1 MKLILTIVFLFFV
14 LFIGVLP
21 FFILYLFSGLV
32 YFILLHVTH
41 YRKEIVKQNLSSAFP
56 ELSQNELEKLI
67 RLFYKN
73 LSDIL
78 IEGIKSFTM
87 SRAQINKRHHI
98 LNPEILVPFF
108 EQGKS
113 IIAVTGHYANWEWG
127 SLSAGLQTNYDIVAF
142 YKPLSNKWIDQFLR
156 WSRSRFG
163 TTLASISETTT
174 TFEKFKLKK
183 TIFIMA
189 ADQSPAKAEKA
200 IWVDFLGKDTAFLH
214 GPEKHAIN
222 NNYPVFYV
230 DIQRI
235 KRGYYTLELSCLV
248 ENPADVPESEITRKF
263 GKRLEATIKAHPENW
278 LWSHRRWKLSR

>member
-1 MKLILTIVFLFFV
+1 MKLILTLVFLFFV

-21 FFILYLFSGLV
+21 FFVLYFFSGLV

-41 YRKEIVKQNLSSAFP
+41 YRKEIVKQNLSNAFP
-56 ELSQNELEKLI
+56 ELSQNELEKHF

-87 SRAQINKRHHI
+87 SRNQINKRHRI
-98 LNPEILVPFF
+98 LNPEILDSYF
-108 EQGKS
+108 EHGKS

-127 SLSAGLQTNYDIVAF
+127 SLSAGLQTNYNIVAF

-174 TFEKFKLKK
+174 TFEKFKSKK

-189 ADQSPAKAEKA
+189 ADQSPAKPEKA
-200 IWVDFLGKDTAFLH
+200 IWVDFLGRDTAFLH

-230 DIQRI
+230 DIQRK
-235 KRGYYTLELSCLV
+235 KRGYYTIELSCLV
-248 ENPADVPESEITRKF
+248 ETPAETHDNEITRKF
-263 GKRLEATIKAHPENW
+263 GKRLETTIKAHPENW

>member
-1 MKLILTIVFLFFV
+1 MKLILTIVFLFFI

-21 FFILYLFSGLV
+21 FFVLYLFSGLV
-32 YFILLHVTH
+32 YFLLLHVTH
-41 YRKEIVKQNLSSAFP
+41 YRKEIVKHNLSSAFP
-56 ELSQNELEKLI
+56 ELNQNELERLI
-67 RLFYKN
+67 RHFYKN
-73 LSDIL
+73 LSDVL
-78 IEGIKSFTM
+78 IESIKSFSM

-98 LNPEILVPFF
+98 LNPEILDPFF
-108 EQGKS
+108 KQGKS

-174 TFEKFKLKK
+174 TFEKFKSKK

-200 IWVDFLGKDTAFLH
+200 IWVDFLGRDTAFLH

-235 KRGYYTLELSCLV
+235 KLGYYTLELSCLV
-248 ENPADVPESEITRKF
+248 ENPADMPESEITRKF
-263 GKRLEATIKAHPENW
+263 GKRLETTIKAHPENW